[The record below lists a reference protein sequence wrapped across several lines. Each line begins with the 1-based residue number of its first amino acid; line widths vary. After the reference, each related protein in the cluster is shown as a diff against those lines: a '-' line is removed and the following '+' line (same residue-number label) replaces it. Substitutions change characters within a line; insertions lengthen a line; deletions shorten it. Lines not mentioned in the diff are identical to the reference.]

1 MMTKKREMA
10 EWILDFFRRA
20 KVDAGQIIMFRTVQN
35 ELLELNPKERD
46 LFVPVANE
54 LMENGYFTY
63 EEGTLQALRLTEKG
77 REYIYNPSAELD
89 CCHENQSLTLPQ
101 AQYLDNWHKSFVN
114 YRNSLLSTIIGLETL
129 PQATDED
136 RKCFELLKIIL
147 LGSDVQEIEKDL
159 AAGNVKKSTIDK
171 IAKLNQH
178 LTDICLEHIQMS
190 PLAREFWKQMAH
202 LKIES
207 DKNAE
212 LMRLNALRIRIREE

>member
-1 MMTKKREMA
+1 MMMKKREMA

-35 ELLELNPKERD
+35 ELHKLNPKERD

-54 LMENGYFTY
+54 LMKNGYFTY
-63 EEGTLQALRLTEKG
+63 EEGTLQALRLTQKG

-89 CCHENQSLTLPQ
+89 CCYENQNLTLPQ
-101 AQYLDNWHKSFVN
+101 AQYIDNWHKSFVN
-114 YRNSLLSTIIGLETL
+114 FRNSLLSTIMGLETL

-136 RKCFELLKIIL
+136 RKCLELLKFTL
-147 LGSDVQEIEKDL
+147 LGSDVQKIEKDL

-171 IAKLNQH
+171 IAKLNQQ
-178 LTDICLEHIQMS
+178 LADICLEHIQMS
-190 PLAREFWKQMAH
+190 PLAREFWKQMAR

-212 LMRLNALRIRIREE
+212 LMRLNALRIRVGEE